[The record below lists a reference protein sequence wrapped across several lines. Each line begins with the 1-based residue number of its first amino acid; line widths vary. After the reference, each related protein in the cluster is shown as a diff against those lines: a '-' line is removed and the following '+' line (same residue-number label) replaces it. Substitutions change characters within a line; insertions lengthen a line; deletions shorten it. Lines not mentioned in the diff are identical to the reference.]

1 MKLEKDIKVA
11 VLLFS
16 GFLAGCA
23 HRPPLSPPAPPPP
36 PPLERTTVRDFL
48 VSGQVERPGFGL
60 YSYLLMTQKP
70 LAQDLSM
77 QARWRAVVSA
87 VLSLPASPSG
97 PEVLTA
103 ADRICLNNTY
113 LPVSAAPLNG
123 NSVSI
128 DWVLD
133 HYDYTRAALLA
144 AKFNSESHQLGPYI
158 VSVESPLTAI
168 QRLEAQSDHYFYMDL
183 SSSEP
188 NIASTAVLNFKKQVA
203 QPRYW
208 QGSWSS
214 TIRLAILNAISEL
227 AAVLPLIHSH

>member
-1 MKLEKDIKVA
+1 
-11 VLLFS
+11 
-16 GFLAGCA
+16 
-23 HRPPLSPPAPPPP
+23 
-36 PPLERTTVRDFL
+36 
-48 VSGQVERPGFGL
+48 
-60 YSYLLMTQKP
+60 
-70 LAQDLSM
+70 M

-97 PEVLTA
+97 PQVLTA
-103 ADRICLNNTY
+103 ADMIRLNNTH
-113 LPVSAAPLNG
+113 LPVTAAPLDG
-123 NSVSI
+123 NSVSV

-144 AKFNSESHQLGPYI
+144 AKFNNESHQLGPYI
-158 VSVESPLTAI
+158 VSVESPLTAMPG
-168 QRLEAQSDHYFYMDL
+168 LEAQGNQHYFYMDL

-203 QPRYW
+203 QPRFW

-214 TIRLAILNAISEL
+214 AIRLAILNAISEL